1 MQATTFKIEAFIPNS
16 EQLKNY
22 SQEFKNSL
30 PNWNDSSGDPV
41 FIDIDG
47 CEQDAMELRK
57 MISEESLS
65 TNISLLK
72 KFNVYPH
79 KLYQITEISSGFSK
93 TLPIYTGI
101 KQVSLEGHGAILAEA
116 FFGTEIHLLDAAGRI
131 LWKYKY
137 NFSPQLG
144 IGNLVRK
151 SLDSEYD
158 KNPEIP
164 DTYFSSESIVDY
176 SPSDI
181 KKSISFSTQKG
192 EIYYVTNEYKTTEV
206 IHGTGDLVYLSNLHS
221 LGWYQISNV
230 NSNELPFST
239 EYEKILH
246 FHIGLEWKEISDFTI
261 TYNTFPF
268 LNDRDNWIM
277 QNQSLSKEDIYKLF
291 FNKCKDD
298 LFILDQLEN
307 NPCSFQF
314 MPTEIRSN
322 TSWVE
327 KFCLKEPVNFLF
339 VDNILRN
346 NLTFVIDLIEKTDRD
361 KYSIYPYLSEKLRKN
376 IDVLLVMKKHGRLF
390 DLPDKDDVGT
400 SKLDDIRSFI
410 LENKS
415 RLVDVIEIFP
425 NALKYLPNE
434 LEFNEDDFSF

>member
-1 MQATTFKIEAFIPNS
+1 MQESTFKIEAFIPHD
-16 EQLKNY
+16 EQLKIY
-22 SQEFKNSL
+22 AEEFINAI
-30 PNWNDSSGDPV
+30 PNWHDYSGDPM

-47 CEQDAMELRK
+47 CEQDAEELIK

-65 TNISLLK
+65 TITSLLK
-72 KFNVYPH
+72 KFKVYPH

-116 FFGTEIHLLDAAGRI
+116 FFGAEIHLLNAAGRI
-131 LWKYKY
+131 LSKYNY

-144 IGNLVRK
+144 VENLVRK
-151 SLDSEYD
+151 NLDSEYG

-176 SPSDI
+176 SPSNI
-181 KKSISFSTQKG
+181 KKSISYSTQKG
-192 EIYYVTNEYKTTEV
+192 KIYYVTNEYKTTEV
-206 IHGTGDLVYLSNLHS
+206 IHGTGDLVYLSNLHF

-239 EYEKILH
+239 ENEKILH

-277 QNQSLSKEDIYKLF
+277 QYQSLSKEDIYKLF
-291 FNKCKDD
+291 FSKCKDD

-314 MPTEIRSN
+314 MPNEIRSN
-322 TSWVE
+322 PSWVE

-339 VDNILRN
+339 VDDILRN
-346 NLTFVIDLIEKTDRD
+346 NITFIRELIEKTDRD
-361 KYSIYPYLSEKLRKN
+361 KYSI
-376 IDVLLVMKKHGRLF
+376 
-390 DLPDKDDVGT
+390 
-400 SKLDDIRSFI
+400 
-410 LENKS
+410 
-415 RLVDVIEIFP
+415 
-425 NALKYLPNE
+425 
-434 LEFNEDDFSF
+434 

>member
-72 KFNVYPH
+72 KFKVYPH

-221 LGWYQISNV
+221 LGWHQISNV
-230 NSNELPFST
+230 SPDELPSGN
-239 EYEKILH
+239 ENEKFFH
-246 FHIGLEWKEISDFTI
+246 FHVGLEWKEISDFTI
-261 TYNTFPF
+261 QYNTFPF
-268 LNDRDNWIM
+268 LNGRDNWIL
-277 QNQSLSKEDIYKLF
+277 QHPILNKEEIYKLF
-291 FNKCKDD
+291 YNKCKDD
-298 LFILDQLEN
+298 LFILDQLKN
-307 NPCSFQF
+307 DPCSFQF
-314 MPTEIRSN
+314 MPTEILSDIF
-322 TSWVE
+322 WVE
-327 KFCLKEPVNFLF
+327 KFCLIEPVNFLF

-346 NLTFVIDLIEKTDRD
+346 NITFVTDLIGKSDRN
-361 KYSIYPYLSEKLRKN
+361 KNTIYPYLPEQLRKN
-376 IDVLLVMKKHGRLF
+376 LDILMVMKKLCRLF
-390 DLPDKDDVGT
+390 DLPDKNDIGS
-400 SKLDDIRSFI
+400 SKIDDIRSFI
-410 LENKS
+410 LDNKS
-415 RLVDVIEIFP
+415 SLKKIIEIFP
-425 NALKYLPNE
+425 NVIQYIPNE
-434 LEFNEDDFSF
+434 LYLDDNLPF